1 MAAEAASQLAMAMLW
16 SRETLPTLAADP
28 RFFRAF
34 KDMRRNASP
43 QQTLTELGSK
53 KGAGRVAGDAGIMSR
68 GNASDHVEIGID
80 GIGQGSEIGPTVCAR
95 FGPHSGRCWEALV
108 SRQRAHSGRTEPLED
123 AMWDYSIERG

>member
-1 MAAEAASQLAMAMLW
+1 MPAVASLRCVVILSPAFVRAKFKKMAAEAASQLAMAMLW

-68 GNASDHVEIGID
+68 GNASDHVAIGID
-80 GIGQGSEIGPTVCAR
+80 GIGQGSEIG
-95 FGPHSGRCWEALV
+95 
-108 SRQRAHSGRTEPLED
+108 
-123 AMWDYSIERG
+123 